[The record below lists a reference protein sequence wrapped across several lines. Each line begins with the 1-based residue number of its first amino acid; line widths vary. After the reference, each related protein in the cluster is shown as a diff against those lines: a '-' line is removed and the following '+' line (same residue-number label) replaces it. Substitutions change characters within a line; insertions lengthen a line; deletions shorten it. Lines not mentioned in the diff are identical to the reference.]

1 MKYAH
6 LKTHMYKHISI
17 KIHIDVHLYKNS
29 YKEKSL
35 INLSKIPTDLP
46 Q

>member
-6 LKTHMYKHISI
+6 LKNAYVQHIPI